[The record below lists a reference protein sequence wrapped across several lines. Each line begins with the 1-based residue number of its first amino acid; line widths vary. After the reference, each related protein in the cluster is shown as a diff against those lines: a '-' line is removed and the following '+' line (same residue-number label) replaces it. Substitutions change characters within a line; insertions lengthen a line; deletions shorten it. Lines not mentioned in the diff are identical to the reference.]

1 MDIKL
6 HRLESFSAQDA
17 QGRAHKVCGY
27 ELLARA
33 YPWLDVAVQWEPT
46 GVVEYRLDTGE
57 HLDMNR
63 DGSLVAAQSGL
74 RLQRT
79 PANSGLAH

>member
-6 HRLESFSAQDA
+6 QRLESFSAQDA
-17 QGRAHKVCGY
+17 HGHAHKVYGY

-46 GVVEYRLDTGE
+46 GVVEYKLDTGE
-57 HLDMNR
+57 HLDMGR
-63 DGSLVAAQSGL
+63 DGSLHGARSGL
-74 RLQRT
+74 HLQRIPVT
-79 PANSGLAH
+79 H